1 MESSKILLL
10 FQTWGGLTS
19 SYQFEV
25 SLSEDGL
32 LKAVVVGDEEGRKA
46 SITLSADE
54 TKAIHELAL
63 QAINEPNLTECD
75 LIMDGT
81 SGRLTV
87 LVGSE
92 NITRGC
98 SHTSG
103 WPPEGS
109 IASRL
114 LAEIETRIPKE
125 IWES

>member
-1 MESSKILLL
+1 MENSKTLLL

-25 SLSEDGL
+25 SLSGDGL
-32 LKAVVVGDEEGRKA
+32 LKAVVGGDEEGRKA
-46 SITLSADE
+46 SITLTADE

-75 LIMDGT
+75 LVMDGT

-92 NITRGC
+92 NVTRGC

-103 WPPEGS
+103 WPSEGS
-109 IASRL
+109 IASKL
-114 LAEIETRIPKE
+114 LSEIETRIPKD

>member
-1 MESSKILLL
+1 MENSKILLL